1 MGDRMN
7 TRITGFPHFPPDAYT
22 DRLVPASAK
31 DYRWR
36 GVNLLILAG
45 WLAYVCIA
53 DRNLLAIQV
62 AALFM
67 VMVSVSD
74 FVTAHRMRR
83 PTTNKHNKIRE

>member
-1 MGDRMN
+1 MP
-7 TRITGFPHFPPDAYT
+7 TT
-22 DRLVPASAK
+22 AK
-31 DYRWR
+31 DYGWR

-45 WLAYVCIA
+45 WLAYVCIF

-74 FVTAHRMRR
+74 FVTAHRPGLVECTLAVQLATRAGAMR
-83 PTTNKHNKIRE
+83 I